1 MATIPMIIKT
11 DFDNIKKYFNSNK
24 FITKIFD
31 INENDKIENINHSDV
46 IIKKYFNVEYL
57 QKQIEFNEYI
67 TNNLIPKIKNINVE
81 LTLEKKLV
89 CDRDDLLIYKIVA
102 FIDKPSYIKTLL
114 ADQSTVYYIK
124 IYPKEDDKSLKVLSY
139 IRKFIPSGDPLI
151 DNDDY
156 IINDDITIDDYSK
169 YDKINFSDTLLFTAN
184 TFLGE
189 DIVND
194 IIIPFI
200 YNIFDDF
207 INKVINKRIK
217 SYLKKREVEV
227 YSNKKM

>member
-1 MATIPMIIKT
+1 MANIPMIIKT
-11 DFDNIKKYFNSNK
+11 DLDNLKKYFNSNK
-24 FITKIFD
+24 FITKVFD
-31 INENDKIENINHSDV
+31 INENDKVEKINDNDV

-57 QKQIEFNEYI
+57 QKQLEFNKYI
-67 TNNLIPKIKNINVE
+67 SNNLIPKIKNINVE
-81 LTLEKKLV
+81 LILEKKLIY
-89 CDRDDLLIYKIVA
+89 DTDDLLIYKIIA
-102 FIDKPSYIKTLL
+102 YIDKPSYIKTLL

-139 IRKFIPSGDPLI
+139 IRKFIPSDDPLI

-156 IINDDITIDDYSK
+156 IINDDITMEDYSK

-200 YNIFDDF
+200 YSIFDDF

-217 SYLKKREVEV
+217 SYLKKKEIEV

>member
-1 MATIPMIIKT
+1 MANIPMIIKT
-11 DFDNIKKYFNSNK
+11 DLDNLKKYFNSNK
-24 FITKIFD
+24 FITKVFD
-31 INENDKIENINHSDV
+31 INENDKVEKINDNDV

-57 QKQIEFNEYI
+57 QKQLEFNKYI

-81 LTLEKKLV
+81 LILEKKLIY
-89 CDRDDLLIYKIVA
+89 DTDDLLIYKIIA
-102 FIDKPSYIKTLL
+102 YIDKPSYIKTLL

-139 IRKFIPSGDPLI
+139 IRKFIPSDDPLI

-156 IINDDITIDDYSK
+156 IINDDITMEDYSK

-200 YNIFDDF
+200 YSIFDDF

-217 SYLKKREVEV
+217 SYLKKKEIEV

>member
-1 MATIPMIIKT
+1 MIIKT
-11 DFDNIKKYFNSNK
+11 DFNNIKKYFNSNK

-31 INENDKIENINHSDV
+31 INKNDKVDKINENDV

-57 QKQIEFNEYI
+57 QNQIEFNEYI

-89 CDRDDLLIYKIVA
+89 YDTDDLLIYKIVA
-102 FIDKPSYIKTLL
+102 YIDKPSYIKTLL

-139 IRKFIPSGDPLI
+139 IRKFIPSDDPLI
-151 DNDDY
+151 ENDDY
-156 IINDDITIDDYSK
+156 IINDDITINDYSK

-200 YNIFDDF
+200 YSIFDDF

-217 SYLKKREVEV
+217 SYLKKKEIEV
-227 YSNKKM
+227 YSNKKI

>member
-1 MATIPMIIKT
+1 MIIKT

-31 INENDKIENINHSDV
+31 INENDKIEKINDCDV

-57 QKQIEFNEYI
+57 QEQIEFNEYI

-89 CDRDDLLIYKIVA
+89 CDTDDLLIYKIVA

-156 IINDDITIDDYSK
+156 IINDDITINDYSK

-200 YNIFDDF
+200 YSIFDDF

-217 SYLKKREVEV
+217 SYLKKKGVEV
-227 YSNKKM
+227 YSNKKI

>member
-1 MATIPMIIKT
+1 MANIPMIIKT
-11 DFDNIKKYFNSNK
+11 DLDNLKKYFNSNK
-24 FITKIFD
+24 FISKVFD
-31 INENDKIENINHSDV
+31 INENDKVEKINDNDV

-57 QKQIEFNEYI
+57 QKQLEFNEYI
-67 TNNLIPKIKNINVE
+67 TSNLIPKIKNINVE
-81 LTLEKKLV
+81 LILEKKLIY
-89 CDRDDLLIYKIVA
+89 DTDDLLIYKIIA
-102 FIDKPSYIKTLL
+102 YIDKPSYIKTLL

-139 IRKFIPSGDPLI
+139 IRKFIPSDDPLI

-156 IINDDITIDDYSK
+156 IINDDITMEDYSK

-200 YNIFDDF
+200 YSIFDDF

-217 SYLKKREVEV
+217 SYLKKKEIEV

>member
-31 INENDKIENINHSDV
+31 INENDKIEKINDCDV

-57 QKQIEFNEYI
+57 QEQIEFNEYI

-89 CDRDDLLIYKIVA
+89 CDTDDLLIYKIVA

-156 IINDDITIDDYSK
+156 IINDDITINDYSK

-200 YNIFDDF
+200 YSIFDDF

-217 SYLKKREVEV
+217 SYLKKKGVEV
-227 YSNKKM
+227 YSNKKI

>member
-1 MATIPMIIKT
+1 MIIKT
-11 DFDNIKKYFNSNK
+11 DFNNIKKYFNSNK

-31 INENDKIENINHSDV
+31 INENDKIEKINDCDV

-89 CDRDDLLIYKIVA
+89 YDTDDLLIYKIIA
-102 FIDKPSYIKTLL
+102 YIDKPYYIKTLL

-139 IRKFIPSGDPLI
+139 IRKFIPSDDPLI

-156 IINDDITIDDYSK
+156 IINDDITINDYSK

-189 DIVND
+189 DIVDD

-200 YNIFDDF
+200 YSIFDDF

-217 SYLKKREVEV
+217 SYLKKKGIEV
-227 YSNKKM
+227 YSNKKI

>member
-11 DFDNIKKYFNSNK
+11 DFNNIKKYFNSNK

-31 INENDKIENINHSDV
+31 INKNDKVDKINENDV

-57 QKQIEFNEYI
+57 QNQIEFNEYI

-89 CDRDDLLIYKIVA
+89 YDTDDLLIYKIVA
-102 FIDKPSYIKTLL
+102 YIDKPSYIKTLL

-139 IRKFIPSGDPLI
+139 IRKFIPSDDPLI
-151 DNDDY
+151 ENDDY
-156 IINDDITIDDYSK
+156 IINDDITINDYSK

-200 YNIFDDF
+200 YSIFDDF

-217 SYLKKREVEV
+217 SYLKKKEIEV
-227 YSNKKM
+227 YSNKKI

>member
-1 MATIPMIIKT
+1 MIIKT
-11 DFDNIKKYFNSNK
+11 DLDNIKKYFNSNK
-24 FITKIFD
+24 FISKVFD
-31 INENDKIENINHSDV
+31 ICVNDKVEKINDNDV

-57 QKQIEFNEYI
+57 QKQLEFNEYI
-67 TNNLIPKIKNINVE
+67 TSNLIPKIKNINIE
-81 LTLEKKLV
+81 LILEKKLIY
-89 CDRDDLLIYKIVA
+89 DTDDLLIYKIIA
-102 FIDKPSYIKTLL
+102 YIDKPSYIKTLL

-139 IRKFIPSGDPLI
+139 IRKFIPSDDPLI

-156 IINDDITIDDYSK
+156 IINDDITMEDYSK

-200 YNIFDDF
+200 YSIFDDF

-217 SYLKKREVEV
+217 SYLKKKEIEV

>member
-1 MATIPMIIKT
+1 MANIPMIIKT
-11 DFDNIKKYFNSNK
+11 DLDNLKKYFNSNK
-24 FITKIFD
+24 FITKVFD
-31 INENDKIENINHSDV
+31 INENDKVEKINDNDV

-57 QKQIEFNEYI
+57 QKQLEFNEYI
-67 TNNLIPKIKNINVE
+67 TSNLIPKIKNINVE
-81 LTLEKKLV
+81 LILEKKLIY
-89 CDRDDLLIYKIVA
+89 DTDDLLIYKIIA
-102 FIDKPSYIKTLL
+102 YIDKPSYIKTLL

-139 IRKFIPSGDPLI
+139 IRKFIPSDDPLI

-156 IINDDITIDDYSK
+156 IINDDITMEDYSK

-200 YNIFDDF
+200 YSIFDDF

-217 SYLKKREVEV
+217 SYLKKKEIEV

>member
-1 MATIPMIIKT
+1 MIIKT

-31 INENDKIENINHSDV
+31 INENDKIEKINDCDV

-57 QKQIEFNEYI
+57 QEQIEFNEYI

-89 CDRDDLLIYKIVA
+89 CDTDDLLIYKIVA

-156 IINDDITIDDYSK
+156 IINDDITINDYSK

-200 YNIFDDF
+200 YSIFDDF

-217 SYLKKREVEV
+217 SYLKKKEIEV
-227 YSNKKM
+227 YSNKKI

>member
-11 DFDNIKKYFNSNK
+11 DFNNIKKYFNSNK

-31 INENDKIENINHSDV
+31 INKNDKVDKINENDV

-57 QKQIEFNEYI
+57 QNQIEFNEYI

-102 FIDKPSYIKTLL
+102 YIDKPSYIKTLL

-139 IRKFIPSGDPLI
+139 IRKFIPSDDPLI
-151 DNDDY
+151 ENDDY
-156 IINDDITIDDYSK
+156 IINDDITINDYSK

-200 YNIFDDF
+200 YSIFDDF

-217 SYLKKREVEV
+217 SYLKKKEIEV
-227 YSNKKM
+227 YSNKKI

>member
-11 DFDNIKKYFNSNK
+11 DFNNIKKYFNSNK

-31 INENDKIENINHSDV
+31 INENDKIEKINDCDV

-89 CDRDDLLIYKIVA
+89 YDTDDLLIYKIIA
-102 FIDKPSYIKTLL
+102 YIDKPYYIKTLL

-139 IRKFIPSGDPLI
+139 IRKFIPSDDPLI

-156 IINDDITIDDYSK
+156 IINDDITINDYSK

-189 DIVND
+189 DIVDD

-200 YNIFDDF
+200 YSIFDDF

-217 SYLKKREVEV
+217 SYLKKKGIEV
-227 YSNKKM
+227 YSNKKI

>member
-31 INENDKIENINHSDV
+31 INENDKIEKINDCDV

-89 CDRDDLLIYKIVA
+89 YDTDDLLIYKIIA
-102 FIDKPSYIKTLL
+102 YIDKPYYIKTLL

-139 IRKFIPSGDPLI
+139 IRKFIPSDDPLI

-156 IINDDITIDDYSK
+156 IINDDITINDYSK

-189 DIVND
+189 DIVDD

-200 YNIFDDF
+200 YSIFDDF

-217 SYLKKREVEV
+217 SYLKKKGIEV
-227 YSNKKM
+227 YSNKKI

>member
-1 MATIPMIIKT
+1 
-11 DFDNIKKYFNSNK
+11 
-24 FITKIFD
+24 
-31 INENDKIENINHSDV
+31 
-46 IIKKYFNVEYL
+46 
-57 QKQIEFNEYI
+57 
-67 TNNLIPKIKNINVE
+67 
-81 LTLEKKLV
+81 
-89 CDRDDLLIYKIVA
+89 LLIYKIIA
-102 FIDKPSYIKTLL
+102 YIDKPYYIKTLL

-139 IRKFIPSGDPLI
+139 IRKFIPSDDPLI

-156 IINDDITIDDYSK
+156 IINDDITINDYSK

-189 DIVND
+189 DIVDD

-200 YNIFDDF
+200 YSIFDDF

-217 SYLKKREVEV
+217 SYLKKKGIEV
-227 YSNKKM
+227 YSNKKI

>member
-11 DFDNIKKYFNSNK
+11 DFNNIKKYFNSNK

-31 INENDKIENINHSDV
+31 INENDKIENINDSDV
-46 IIKKYFNVEYL
+46 IIKKNFNVEYL

-89 CDRDDLLIYKIVA
+89 CYRDDLLIYKIIA
-102 FIDKPSYIKTLL
+102 YIDKPSYIKTLL

-156 IINDDITIDDYSK
+156 IINDDITINDYSK

-217 SYLKKREVEV
+217 SYLKKKEVEV